1 MVDALRIKRIR
12 GAGLDVT
19 TPEPLPLDHPLM
31 TMDNVVILPHIAGR
45 NTIEAAMEKAQL
57 AIDNIFAVFN
67 NQPMPCQ
74 VKL

>member
-1 MVDALRIKRIR
+1 MYLHLCVIIISNLCFYF
-12 GAGLDVT
+12 L
-19 TPEPLPLDHPLM
+19 
-31 TMDNVVILPHIAGR
+31 VILPHIAGR